1 MKKVLFSVLL
11 FCFPFLLLAEEPY
24 NPPVLSDSCSR
35 SFILFPD
42 IQNYVRFERNQPILD
57 LMTAWVSEN
66 IDALKVKALLCT
78 GDLVEQNEMPV
89 PGWEK
94 ENQSSQQQWEAT
106 SRAFKRLDGKIPYV
120 LCTGNHDYGYVN
132 IVNRKSNLN
141 KYFQTNRNLC
151 WQKTLVSVCNNALGV
166 PTLENAAYEIK
177 MFKDMK
183 ILIVSIEFLPRD
195 EVLDWAKNL
204 VAKEKYKNHVCL
216 LLTHS
221 YLNWDGKRIEK
232 EHYQVDNPNYGVDIW
247 EKLVYPSSNIRM
259 VISGHI
265 NSQDNRRENI
275 GFQID
280 KNGIG
285 KSVCQMVFN
294 AQSEGGGK
302 FGNGGDGWLRIL
314 EFLPDGNTVRVKTF
328 SPFFAISPTTQKYA
342 WRRECYD
349 QFEFSLE

>member
-1 MKKVLFSVLL
+1 MKKLLFSFLL
-11 FCFPFLLLAEEPY
+11 FCFPFFLSAEKPY
-24 NPPVLSDSCSR
+24 NPPSLSDSR
-35 SFILFPD
+35 SSSLILFPD
-42 IQNYVRFERNQPILD
+42 VQNYVRFERNQPILD
-57 LMTAWVSEN
+57 LMAAWVSEN
-66 IDALKVKALLCT
+66 IDTLNVRALLCT

-89 PGWEK
+89 PGWKK
-94 ENQSSQQQWEAT
+94 ENQSSQQQWTAT
-106 SRAFKRLDGKIPYV
+106 SHAFKKLDGKIPYI

-141 KYFQTNRNLC
+141 KYFPTNRNLC
-151 WQKTLVSVCNNALGV
+151 WQKTLVGVCNNAFGV

-177 MFKDMK
+177 MFKDMNLL
-183 ILIVSIEFLPRD
+183 ILSLEFEPRD
-195 EVLDWAKNL
+195 EVLVWAKNL
-204 VAKEKYKNHVCL
+204 VKKEKYKNHLCI

-221 YLNWDGKRIEK
+221 YLKWDGKRIEK
-232 EHYQVDNPNYGVDIW
+232 ENYKVVNPNYGKEIW
-247 EKLVYPSSNIRM
+247 EKLVYPSDNIRM

-265 NSQDNRRENI
+265 NSPDNRRENV

-280 KNGIG
+280 KNSIG

-314 EFLPDGNTVRVKTF
+314 EFLPDKKTIKVKTF

-342 WRRECYD
+342 WRTEWYD
-349 QFEFSLE
+349 QFEFVIE